1 MNLENITKSIESLA
15 PLSDAILAIQKL
27 FSAGQDKLDI
37 NELIRLIESDVL
49 LSVNILK
56 MANSPLYGFSN
67 KIASVGQSVTL
78 FGTMQVYGFIMSYV
92 VNENIEANTKFYGLS
107 NARFNDVC
115 TMQSALLLQWYS
127 KIDLEY
133 ARFLA
138 PLALIMETGKL
149 VLSSEI
155 ATSNYEKQIQESYK
169 LSKNIHLFEKEQ
181 FGISSYEVSSKVFK
195 HWHLERMYIKILEGL
210 DKDVESEVL
219 QKYVKI
225 INVVITAVNV
235 KTMLSKNSVLEAC
248 SLVQKMG
255 FDPNVFAQTALK
267 VKKAYVNGA

>member
-1 MNLENITKSIESLA
+1 
-15 PLSDAILAIQKL
+15 
-27 FSAGQDKLDI
+27 
-37 NELIRLIESDVL
+37 
-49 LSVNILK
+49 

-181 FGISSYEVSSKVFK
+181 FGISSYEVSSKVDRK
-195 HWHLERMYIKILEGL
+195 
-210 DKDVESEVL
+210 S
-219 QKYVKI
+219 
-225 INVVITAVNV
+225 VV
-235 KTMLSKNSVLEAC
+235 
-248 SLVQKMG
+248 
-255 FDPNVFAQTALK
+255 
-267 VKKAYVNGA
+267 